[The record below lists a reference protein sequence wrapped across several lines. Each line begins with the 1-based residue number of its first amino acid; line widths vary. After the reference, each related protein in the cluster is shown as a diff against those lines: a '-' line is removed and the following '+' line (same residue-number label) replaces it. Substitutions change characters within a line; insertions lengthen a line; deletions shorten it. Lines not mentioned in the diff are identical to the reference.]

1 MVTTIEISEEFD
13 VPAVENP
20 AGIEF
25 QAKRMINTDSD
36 RHIVSGLKDAYRTFK
51 VDKNGKLHERD
62 WVHDSITDAMNKNST
77 DKQEWIE
84 STMSFEA
91 LLISATTNY
100 THYHLIRGENGVVD
114 SMDLIRKEHS
124 NPGKSLSD
132 YHDIILD
139 YLNL

>member
-13 VPAVENP
+13 IPAVENP
-20 AGIEF
+20 ADIEF

-36 RHIVSGLKDAYRTFK
+36 RHIVSGLRDAYRTFK

-62 WVHDSITDAMNKNST
+62 SVHDSITDAMNKNST

-91 LLISATTNY
+91 LLISTTDDY
-100 THYHLIRGENGVVD
+100 THYHLIRGENGVVE
-114 SMDLIRKEHS
+114 STDLVRKEHG
-124 NPGKSLSD
+124 NPDKGLSD
-132 YHDIILD
+132 YHDVILD
-139 YLNL
+139 YLDL